1 MFLGTYT
8 LKLDDKGRFFLPAKF
23 REQLAT
29 GLVITRQ
36 QDRCLA
42 IWPTE
47 AFLAE
52 VSNAATGPSTVR
64 GVRDYQRMVASG
76 ASDELPD
83 SQGRVVVPV
92 PLRTYAGLSKEIVV
106 IGAFNRLEVWDAAG
120 WAQYSA
126 AQEEAF
132 AALDEGTD
140 AVG

>member
-8 LKLDDKGRFFLPAKF
+8 PKLDDKGRFFLPAKF

-52 VSNAATGPSTVR
+52 VANTANGPSTVR

-83 SQGRVVVPV
+83 SQGRVVIPP
-92 PLRTYAGLSKEIVV
+92 PLRTYAGLEKEIVV
-106 IGAFNRLEVWDAAG
+106 IGAFNRLEVWDQAA
-120 WAQYSA
+120 WADYSA

-132 AALDEGTD
+132 AALDEGMPSE
-140 AVG
+140 G

>member
-8 LKLDDKGRFFLPAKF
+8 PKLDEKGRFFLPAKF
-23 REQLAT
+23 RDQLST

-47 AFLAE
+47 TFLAE
-52 VSNAATGPSTVR
+52 VTNAATGPSTVR

-83 SQGRVVVPV
+83 SQGPV
-92 PLRTYAGLSKEIVV
+92 SYTHLATR
-106 IGAFNRLEVWDAAG
+106 
-120 WAQYSA
+120 
-126 AQEEAF
+126 
-132 AALDEGTD
+132 AAL
-140 AVG
+140 ARPLPAQCRRVGG